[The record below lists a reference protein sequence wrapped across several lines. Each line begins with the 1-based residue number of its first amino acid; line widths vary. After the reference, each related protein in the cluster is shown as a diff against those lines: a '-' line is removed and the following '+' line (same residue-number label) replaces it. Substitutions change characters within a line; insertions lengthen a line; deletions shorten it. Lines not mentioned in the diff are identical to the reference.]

1 MMSKKS
7 LFLESIRKEIRLR
20 GYSIRTE
27 KTYLYWVRHY
37 IIFNRYKHPLD
48 MGPSEVKEFLSYL
61 ASQRHVSVNTQRVAL
76 NALSFVY
83 NKVLHKPLGELGFK
97 LASKHRS
104 LPTVLSPTEV
114 KSIIENL
121 TGSHHLAVALMYG
134 GGLRVSECLRL
145 RVQDINF
152 EKLCLTIRNGK
163 GNKDRTTLLSPA
175 IVDLLKIQMEQA
187 RLVQQEDNSAGIGPS
202 LPDALGR
209 KYTTA
214 FQQFGWMYIFPST
227 TISTHPITNILCRH
241 HLHTTVIR
249 KALKRAKQKTSIV
262 KRINCHTFRHSFATH
277 LLEAGTDIRTVQ
289 ELLGHNDVKTTQ
301 IYTHV
306 LGQHYA
312 GTTSPLNQILEKST
326 LYVR

>member
-1 MMSKKS
+1 MSGKS

-27 KTYLYWVRHY
+27 KTYLYWVRHF
-37 IIFNRYKHPLD
+37 IIFNKRKHPKE
-48 MGPSEVKEFLSYL
+48 MGPLEVKSFLSYL
-61 ASQRHVSVNTQRVAL
+61 ASERHVSVNTQKIAL

-83 NKVLHKPLGELGFK
+83 NKVLKKPLGELGFK
-97 LASKHRS
+97 LANKQRT
-104 LPTVLSPTEV
+104 LPTVLSPIEV
-114 KSIIENL
+114 KSILDNL
-121 TGSHHLAVALMYG
+121 EGTHHLAVALMYG

-145 RVQDINF
+145 RVQDIDF
-152 EKLCLTIRNGK
+152 ERLSLTIRDGK
-163 GNKDRTTLLSPA
+163 GNKDRITLLSPI
-175 IVDLLKIQMEQA
+175 IVNTLKSQMETA
-187 RLVQQEDNSAGIGPS
+187 RKVQQKDNAAGVGPS

-214 FQQFGWMYIFPST
+214 FQQFGWMFIFPST
-227 TISTHPITNILCRH
+227 TLCNHPITNIVCRH

-249 KALKRAKQKTSIV
+249 KALKRAKQKTAIV

-312 GTTSPLNQILEKST
+312 GTISPLSRIA
-326 LYVR
+326 

>member
-1 MMSKKS
+1 
-7 LFLESIRKEIRLR
+7 
-20 GYSIRTE
+20 
-27 KTYLYWVRHY
+27 
-37 IIFNRYKHPLD
+37 
-48 MGPSEVKEFLSYL
+48 
-61 ASQRHVSVNTQRVAL
+61 
-76 NALSFVY
+76 
-83 NKVLHKPLGELGFK
+83 
-97 LASKHRS
+97 
-104 LPTVLSPTEV
+104 
-114 KSIIENL
+114 
-121 TGSHHLAVALMYG
+121 MYG